1 MFKLQIFHFFTHKCM
16 NLVTNLLNK
25 KTRVLY
31 TKSNSSE
38 QFYLLLSLIT
48 HLFILYLHISSKDN
62 T

>member
-1 MFKLQIFHFFTHKCM
+1 M